1 LTQDY
6 LKKKI
11 IRTATVPLSLDLFCR
26 GFLRELSE
34 EYEVVAVSSPLPE
47 LAQIARR
54 EGVRTIA
61 VPMERKMAPLRDLVS
76 LFRLIRVFR
85 REKPDMVHS
94 ITPKAGLLSML
105 AARLTR
111 VPVRV
116 HMFTGLLFPYA
127 KGWRRNVFWLTDRLT
142 AACATHVIP
151 EGEGVRNDLLTSG
164 VTNKPLK
171 VLGNGNMRGI
181 DLTFYTRTAEI
192 LEKASAIRSSCGIS
206 GNAFAF
212 LFVGRFDRD
221 KGLGELVR
229 AFRLLEHD
237 GADVH
242 LLLVGA
248 EEPDGKPLSEATK
261 HLIASSPRIHVSDGW
276 QADVRP
282 WYAAADALVH
292 PSYREGF
299 PNVVIEAGAMGL
311 SSIVTDING
320 SREIIHD
327 GTNGL
332 IIPSHDEEALYEAM
346 KRFATNPQLV
356 RSMASTARGS
366 VADRYEQDYVRQC
379 FKDFYHRVLQ

>member
-1 LTQDY
+1 
-6 LKKKI
+6 
-11 IRTATVPLSLDLFCR
+11 
-26 GFLRELSE
+26 
-34 EYEVVAVSSPLPE
+34 
-47 LAQIARR
+47 
-54 EGVRTIA
+54 
-61 VPMERKMAPLRDLVS
+61 
-76 LFRLIRVFR
+76 
-85 REKPDMVHS
+85 
-94 ITPKAGLLSML
+94 
-105 AARLTR
+105 
-111 VPVRV
+111 
-116 HMFTGLLFPYA
+116 
-127 KGWRRNVFWLTDRLT
+127 
-142 AACATHVIP
+142 
-151 EGEGVRNDLLTSG
+151 
-164 VTNKPLK
+164 
-171 VLGNGNMRGI
+171 MRGI

-346 KRFATNPQLV
+346 KRFATNPEV
-356 RSMASTARGS
+356 VHSMASTARDN

-379 FKDFYHRVLQ
+379 IKGFYHRVLQ